1 MKRIE
6 GKFNLYKQ
14 HLNALFDR
22 NNFNHRHTKRSE
34 RFISFYLYHFFLN
47 FDLLSSRI
55 LKKCK
60 RKNEE
65 KLYSNMS

>member
-34 RFISFYLYHFFLN
+34 RFISFYLYWFEYECKFQY
-47 FDLLSSRI
+47 
-55 LKKCK
+55 KCRHK
-60 RKNEE
+60 
-65 KLYSNMS
+65 YICIY